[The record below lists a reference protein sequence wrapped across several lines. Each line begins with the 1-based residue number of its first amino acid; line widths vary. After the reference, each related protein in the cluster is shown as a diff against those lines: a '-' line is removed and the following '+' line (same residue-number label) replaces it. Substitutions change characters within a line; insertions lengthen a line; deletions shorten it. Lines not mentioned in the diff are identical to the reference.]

1 MFFEL
6 QTKWRV
12 QLLEQ
17 PVLCEVFP
25 VIFLTSQYLSPLLV
39 LGFTVERYISIC
51 HPFQRERFCT
61 TRRAVWTIATLAVSS
76 LLLNSVQAYFW
87 IYQPPSALSKD
98 GAGGVCTIRPEV
110 MANGMGSLW
119 SVWSWV
125 TEMLVF
131 GLVPLAILLLNGL
144 VIRETRKMAE
154 HGRALQRSTK
164 RPTSRDSV
172 KRSTPSATTIMLL
185 AVSFYLIITTLPVTI
200 CYVLYLGFPQ
210 GDAKMTPDERAT
222 DPTWKRFH
230 AYHSVRMT
238 VEELGMS
245 HYACNLYIYLATGR
259 IFRCELI
266 RVMSRVFC
274 RHLANA
280 RRNTAERRHLPNRYA
295 HTPLEDRRRM
305 KDGSSRRR
313 GEELGPTTYEAS
325 SLRRTAMTDRDS

>member
-12 QLLEQ
+12 RLLEQ

-25 VIFLTSQYLSPLLV
+25 VFFLTSQYLSPLLV

-87 IYQPPSALSKD
+87 VYQPPAAFAKD
-98 GAGGVCTIRPEV
+98 GSGGVCTVRDEV
-110 MANGMGSLW
+110 TANGMGSVW

-144 VIRETRKMAE
+144 VIRETRRMAE
-154 HGRALQRSTK
+154 HGRELQRSIK
-164 RPTSRDSV
+164 RPTSHDSV

-200 CYVLYLGFPQ
+200 CYVLYLGFPE
-210 GDAKMTPDERAT
+210 GDPEMTSEQRAT
-222 DPTWKRFH
+222 DTTWKRFY
-230 AYHSVRMT
+230 AYNGVRMT

-245 HYACNLYIYLATGR
+245 HYACNFYIYLATGR
-259 IFRCELI
+259 IFRRELV

-274 RHLANA
+274 RHLAND
-280 RRNTAERRHLPNRYA
+280 RRNSTERRSLPNNRAY
-295 HTPLEDRRRM
+295 TLEDRRRM
-305 KDGSSRRR
+305 KDGSRRSKA
-313 GEELGPTTYEAS
+313 LVSTTVTTDDA
-325 SLRRTAMTDRDS
+325 SLRQTDTPCRHS